1 MVITLDVSEIQELL
15 QSARVARLGCIVDG
29 EPYVVPINYEFRDD
43 AIYGH
48 SLPGLKISAL
58 REHPRACVQV
68 DQIETDL
75 RWRSALAFGNFEELS
90 DDAQRQ
96 EALTRLL
103 DKYPMMTPV
112 EWNVVDDADT
122 QDIVVFR
129 INIDRMTGVA
139 GS

>member
-1 MVITLDVSEIQELL
+1 MVNILDHDEIRQLFE
-15 QSARVARLGCIVDG
+15 SVRVARLGCVADG
-29 EPYVVPINYEFRDD
+29 EPYVVPINYEFRDG

-48 SLPGLKISAL
+48 SLPGLKITAL

-90 DDAQRQ
+90 DSAQRQ
-96 EALTRLL
+96 EALTRLMQR
-103 DKYPMMTPV
+103 YPMMTPV
-112 EWNVVDDADT
+112 EWSLVHDADT
-122 QDIVVFR
+122 EDIIVFR

>member
-1 MVITLDVSEIQELL
+1 MINNIDSEEIQRLL
-15 QSARVARLGCIVDG
+15 RSARIARLGCIANGD
-29 EPYVVPINYEFRDD
+29 PYVVPINYEFRDG

-58 REHPRACVQV
+58 RENPRACVQV
-68 DQIETDL
+68 DEIETGL
-75 RWRSALAFGNFEELS
+75 RWKSALAFGTYEELA
-90 DDAQRQ
+90 DEAERR

-103 DKYPMMTPV
+103 DRYPMMTPV
-112 EWNVVDDADT
+112 EWRVAHDADT
-122 QDIVVFR
+122 QDIIVFR